1 MSAAEAPEVRL
12 PRLAAP
18 GRRAL
23 DAAGIA
29 NLSDLAKHS
38 KREIEALH
46 GIGPNALATLEG
58 AMRENG
64 LAFK

>member
-1 MSAAEAPEVRL
+1 MSALQASKAEL

-18 GRRAL
+18 ARRAL

-29 NLSDLAKHS
+29 SLADLAKHS

-46 GIGPNALATLEG
+46 GIGPNALTTLEG

-64 LAFK
+64 LAFR